1 MICADFHFGEN
12 GVSFTVKG
20 HSGSAQAGE
29 DIICAAVSSA
39 VYMAANTITEI
50 LGLSPEIAERDGFF
64 SLTLS
69 DGAEAKAA
77 SPVIEGLCLHLAGLA
92 EQYPEFIHVER
103 GAL

>member
-12 GVSFTVKG
+12 GISFTVKG
-20 HSGSAQAGE
+20 HSGSANAGE
-29 DIICAAVSSA
+29 DIVCAAVSSA
-39 VYMAANTITEI
+39 VYMAANTVTEI
-50 LGLSPEIAERDGFF
+50 LGLSPEITERDGFL

-77 SPVIEGLCLHLAGLA
+77 VPVIEGLCLHLAGLE
-92 EQYPEFIHVER
+92 EQYPDYIQVER